1 MMATVS
7 GTPYSERRPLHP
19 EPLPN
24 NPVLPTPVQKHSI
37 PIIAAGRDLMACAQ
51 TGSGKTAAFLLPILQ
66 QLMADGVA
74 ASHFSET
81 QEPEVI
87 IVAPTR
93 ELINQIY
100 LEARKFAYG
109 TGYQI
114 KDIIRGC
121 NVLCGTPGRLLD
133 MIGRGKVGLTKVRYL
148 VLDEADRML
157 DMGFEPE
164 MRRQTTSFWPW
175 GSWAEPA
182 ATWSRR

>member
-1 MMATVS
+1 MTRRRLQNPEARFPPPLKQFPPQSFDEANLCETLRKNISKS
-7 GTPYSERRPLHP
+7 GY
-19 EPLPN
+19 
-24 NPVLPTPVQKHSI
+24 VKPTPVQKHSI

-51 TGSGKTAAFLLPILQ
+51 TGSGKTVSAGVASPVPSSGRLLNVCPLQAAFLLPILQ

-109 TGYQI
+109 
-114 KDIIRGC
+114 
-121 NVLCGTPGRLLD
+121 
-133 MIGRGKVGLTKVRYL
+133 
-148 VLDEADRML
+148 
-157 DMGFEPE
+157 
-164 MRRQTTSFWPW
+164 
-175 GSWAEPA
+175 
-182 ATWSRR
+182 